1 MINGGI
7 YTTIVYK
14 KDMRSGITYAYD
26 SKSHWDKEKQRSR
39 STQRLIGR
47 VDPVTGEIVPTDG
60 RNRKAKAKQPVKPS
74 QDFSHKYYGATYLLT
89 QLAVKTGLVQDLQ
102 ACFGNLTDMILSIAE
117 YLVLEPE
124 STLYRFNHWQNM
136 NVHPANQPISSQQS
150 SDLFGHI
157 TEDQISNFFRRQ
169 SRRRIPDE
177 YWAYDSTLISSYSQ
191 GLKQVRYGHNK
202 EHDPLAQLNLL
213 LVYGEQSG
221 LPFYYRKLSGSIPDV
236 KTVMKLLD
244 DLEALDID
252 KTKLVM
258 DRAFYSKANVD
269 ALLGQHLKFLI
280 GIRTGIKLVRTN
292 LLNHMEELHQFQNC
306 DDNSGVYGTTVM
318 TEWSYEQVRR
328 YKQDTLQE
336 KRRVYLHLYFNN
348 DRHAEDVRVLDKRLG
363 ELYHELQTRQH
374 LEAHAKDYAKFFE
387 VKTTPKRGRQV
398 TPKDET
404 IKQAKQFCGYW
415 ALLTHEKMTASQALH
430 IYRSKDIIEKGFGN
444 IKDRLNGRRL
454 LVSSEKSLNGKIFV
468 QFIGLILVAGVNQ
481 VMHSKQL
488 YRQYSLQQLLD
499 RLDEVEQFTAPGRAP
514 KVREVQADQAGIYDS
529 FDIINPVS
537 L

>member
-1 MINGGI
+1 M
-7 YTTIVYK
+7 
-14 KDMRSGITYAYD
+14 
-26 SKSHWDKEKQRSR
+26 
-39 STQRLIGR
+39 
-47 VDPVTGEIVPTDG
+47 
-60 RNRKAKAKQPVKPS
+60 
-74 QDFSHKYYGATYLLT
+74 
-89 QLAVKTGLVQDLQ
+89 
-102 ACFGNLTDMILSIAE
+102 
-117 YLVLEPE
+117 
-124 STLYRFNHWQNM
+124 
-136 NVHPANQPISSQQS
+136 
-150 SDLFGHI
+150 
-157 TEDQISNFFRRQ
+157 
-169 SRRRIPDE
+169 
-177 YWAYDSTLISSYSQ
+177 
-191 GLKQVRYGHNK
+191 
-202 EHDPLAQLNLL
+202 
-213 LVYGEQSG
+213 
-221 LPFYYRKLSGSIPDV
+221 
-236 KTVMKLLD
+236 
-244 DLEALDID
+244 
-252 KTKLVM
+252 
-258 DRAFYSKANVD
+258 
-269 ALLGQHLKFLI
+269 
-280 GIRTGIKLVRTN
+280 
-292 LLNHMEELHQFQNC
+292 
-306 DDNSGVYGTTVM
+306 
-318 TEWSYEQVRR
+318 
-328 YKQDTLQE
+328 
-336 KRRVYLHLYFNN
+336 YLHLYFNN